1 MNWLTEAFA
10 EQSIGWL
17 LISMIVALISGLLSS
32 WLTYRLKRQEIVDSA
47 LADIQ
52 KRRHELSLEAEN
64 SREER
69 IHQEVIRWA
78 NPILGAVKD
87 LEGRL
92 RNILENKGYHA
103 LSEKSQK
110 RINLN
115 WSISY
120 DYFMYSTLYLFGQY
134 FAWVRMLQEELNF
147 ELFQSQQEKD
157 KFFKAVE
164 KVSSSLGSFPPNY
177 KCSGKD
183 TQLFRLQQRAIG
195 ELLIIHED
203 DQRKCLSY
211 PEFLQKLSAHEFNQ
225 HLKPLRSLLEDVDPQ
240 DDCRWKRLEATRQ
253 ALIELKISC
262 EELLD
267 LTTLSI

>member
-1 MNWLTEAFA
+1 MNWFTETFA

-17 LISMIVALISGLLSS
+17 LISTVVALISGLLSS
-32 WLTYRLKRQEIVDSA
+32 LLTYRLKRQEITDTA

-52 KRRHELSLEAEN
+52 KRRHELALEAEN

-69 IHQEVIRWA
+69 IRQEVIRWA
-78 NPILGAVKD
+78 NPILGTVKD
-87 LEGRL
+87 LESRL
-92 RNILENKGYHA
+92 RNILYNKGYQV
-103 LSEKSQK
+103 LSEESQK
-110 RINLN
+110 QIDLN

-134 FAWVRMLQEELNF
+134 FAWVQMLQEELNF

-157 KFFKAVE
+157 KFFEAVE

-177 KCSGKD
+177 RCSGKD

-195 ELLIIHED
+195 ELLILREN

-211 PEFLQKLSAHEFNQ
+211 PEFLLKLSDHNFNQ

-240 DDCRWKRLEATRQ
+240 DDCRWKRLEATQQ
-253 ALIELKISC
+253 ALIELKSRC

-267 LTTLSI
+267 LTTPSI